1 MKRYAKI
8 LFVAATLLFVGTLVF
23 TQELGTDRVTV
34 PFSNPGKPGFIEVHV
49 QRGSITIKGY
59 NGSEV
64 VIEAILRESKI
75 GTFGVQ
81 LGTYRGDI
89 AEKVEEVIER
99 TRQKKDKS
107 EKTAGLKKLAL
118 PGSTG
123 LSVEE
128 DNNKMEIRTRT
139 MRNSVDLVIQVP
151 FSTSLDL
158 SSMMGGAI
166 EIDNV
171 KGEIEVSNMN
181 GTINLM
187 SVSGSVLAN
196 SMSGSIE
203 VTFTEV
209 NPDTPMS
216 FTTMS
221 GDIDITLPASTK
233 ANLKMKTDFGEIYSD
248 FEIALSR
255 TPQKV
260 EAEPE
265 GDEGRF
271 RIAFDKYHFG
281 SINGGGPEFVL
292 KTMRGDILIRKAK

>member
-1 MKRYAKI
+1 MKKHAKI
-8 LFVAATLLFVGTLVF
+8 LTVAAVLLFVGTLVF
-23 TQELGTDRVTV
+23 TQELGSDRVTV
-34 PFSNPGKPGFIEVHV
+34 PFSSPGKPGFIEVHV
-49 QRGSITIKGY
+49 QRGSITVKGY

-64 VIEAILRESKI
+64 VIEAILRESKVGTYGFGEIVADKVVEMI
-75 GTFGVQ
+75 GTMQ
-81 LGTYRGDI
+81 
-89 AEKVEEVIER
+89 EKE
-99 TRQKKDKS
+99 DKS
-107 EKTAGLKKLAL
+107 QKTEGLKKLTL

-128 DNNKMEIRTRT
+128 KDNTMEIRTRT

-158 SSMMGGAI
+158 SSMMGGTI
-166 EIDNV
+166 EVENV

-181 GTINLM
+181 GSINLM
-187 SVSGSVLAN
+187 SVSGTVLAN
-196 SMSGSIE
+196 SMNGSIE
-203 VTFTEV
+203 VTFTEI

-216 FTTMS
+216 FTTMN

-248 FEIALSR
+248 FEIEMSR
-255 TPQKV
+255 APQKV

>member
-1 MKRYAKI
+1 MKRHVKI
-8 LFVAATLLFVGTLVF
+8 LTVAAVLLFAGTLVF
-23 TQELGTDRVTV
+23 TQELGSDKVTV

-49 QRGSITIKGY
+49 QRGSITVKGY

-64 VIEAILRESKI
+64 FVEATLRESK
-75 GTFGVQ
+75 V
-81 LGTYRGDI
+81 GTYRFRGDV
-89 AEKVEEVIER
+89 ADKVEEMIG
-99 TRQKKDKS
+99 TMQKKEDKS
-107 EKTAGLKKLAL
+107 QKTAGLKKLSL

-128 DNNKMEIRTRT
+128 ENNRMEIRTRT

-158 SSMMGGAI
+158 SSMIGGAI
-166 EIDNV
+166 DVDNV

-181 GTINLM
+181 GSISLK
-187 SVSGSVLAN
+187 SVSGTVLAN

-209 NPDTPMS
+209 NPDKPMS
-216 FTTMS
+216 FTTMN
-221 GDIDITLPASTK
+221 GDIDVTLPAGTK

-248 FEIALSR
+248 LEIALSQA
-255 TPQKV
+255 PQKV
-260 EAEPE
+260 EKAPE
-265 GDEGRF
+265 GEEGRF
-271 RIAFDKYHFG
+271 RIAFDKYHYG

-292 KTMRGDILIRKAK
+292 KTMQGDILIRKAK

>member
-1 MKRYAKI
+1 MKRYSKI
-8 LFVAATLLFVGTLVF
+8 LFVAAVLLFVGTVVF
-23 TQELGTDRVTV
+23 TQELGSDRVTV

-49 QRGSITIKGY
+49 QRGSITITGY

-64 VIEAILRESKI
+64 IIEAILRESKI
-75 GTFGVQ
+75 GTFGGKVGMYRRD
-81 LGTYRGDI
+81 LAGRIEERIGT
-89 AEKVEEVIER
+89 V
-99 TRQKKDKS
+99 QKKDKS

-128 DNNKMEIRTRT
+128 ENNRMEIRTRT
-139 MRNSVDLVIQVP
+139 LKHSVDLVIQVP

-158 SSMMGGAI
+158 SSLMGGAI
-166 EIDNV
+166 EVDNV
-171 KGEIEVSNMN
+171 KGEIEASNMT

-187 SVSGSVLAN
+187 SVSGTVLAN
-196 SMSGSIE
+196 SMNGSIE

-209 NPDTPMS
+209 NPDKPMS

-221 GDIDITLPASTK
+221 GDIDVTLPASTK

-248 FEIALSR
+248 FEIAMSQAL
-255 TPQKV
+255 QKV

-265 GDEGRF
+265 AEEGRF
-271 RIAFDKYHFG
+271 RISFNKYYLG
-281 SINGGGPEFVL
+281 TINGGGPEFVL